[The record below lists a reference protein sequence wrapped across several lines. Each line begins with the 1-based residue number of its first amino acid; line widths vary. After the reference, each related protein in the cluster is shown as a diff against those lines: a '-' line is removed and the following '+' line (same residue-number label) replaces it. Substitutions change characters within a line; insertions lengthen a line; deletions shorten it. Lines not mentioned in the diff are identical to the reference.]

1 MNRDAKVVSYRI
13 IAMEAFLRYSI
24 IEEAT
29 QARVRH
35 KLIHFWRMKGDEIG
49 TILDSK
55 KGVVNYSIMKKFKRR
70 FVMSSRWYKMIDGVK
85 NIERYFTPK
94 LFRKRG
100 KYKKCANKIR
110 IWWYFCQMTTMCKLW
125 IHELLLSWICTTQV
139 ATLVI
144 LRSHSK
150 VSDHGLLIFAATR
163 FYQHLIVDLVL
174 VDACRVT
181 RYRASQISQE

>member
-70 FVMSSRWYKMIDGVK
+70 FVMSS
-85 NIERYFTPK
+85 
-94 LFRKRG
+94 
-100 KYKKCANKIR
+100 
-110 IWWYFCQMTTMCKLW
+110 
-125 IHELLLSWICTTQV
+125 S
-139 ATLVI
+139 
-144 LRSHSK
+144 
-150 VSDHGLLIFAATR
+150 
-163 FYQHLIVDLVL
+163 
-174 VDACRVT
+174 
-181 RYRASQISQE
+181 